1 MTKTKRLITTS
12 LGKQQPRQEEEH
24 LPNHHCNDYATI
36 TTPQLTTTIVTTMK
50 TNTVK
55 TTHNP

>member
-12 LGKQQPRQEEEH
+12 IGKQQPRQKEEH
-24 LPNHHCNDYATI
+24 LPNHHCNNYVTI

-50 TNTVK
+50 TNIMK
-55 TTHNP
+55 TTHNR